1 MSAGV
6 IFVDA
11 SSKSPPSLKKKQ
23 ERKKKKKSLH
33 EVWVFRTQNSDGI
46 YSDFES
52 VTGTQRIRLQFV
64 TEYIVLETKCFVDT
78 AAE

>member
-11 SSKSPPSLKKKQ
+11 SSKSPPSLKKNKK
-23 ERKKKKKSLH
+23 ERRKKSLH

-64 TEYIVLETKCFVDT
+64 TEYIVIETKCFVDT